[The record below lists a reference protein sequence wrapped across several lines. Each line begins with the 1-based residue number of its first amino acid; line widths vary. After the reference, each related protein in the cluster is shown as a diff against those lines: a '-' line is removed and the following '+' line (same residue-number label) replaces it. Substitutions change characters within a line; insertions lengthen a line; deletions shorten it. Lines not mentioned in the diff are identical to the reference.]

1 MANLKTIQFLRNAE
15 LYASLDDAKSALQT
29 KAATCLDGSPIA
41 GRYTVQTGATTAD
54 TETRTILGIVANG
67 TVSLFMNDKEIDNV
81 LDGLDFG
88 PIGGTD
94 ASVLTQIQQVDGKI
108 SGLTANVGTLKL
120 TGYEKGSSSG
130 AVEATDSVNVGI
142 GKLEKRIDGEVAAI
156 NATING
162 LDANSVSGDSKV
174 VIDVTQEDGQIT
186 ASVANISGVKLAGY
200 QEASAV
206 ADVADTDTLGQ
217 ALGKLQKTI
226 HEMDKAADAVAGQVV
241 TTVAEANGVVSE
253 TKANVKDLQL
263 GGYSKTSD
271 TGAISG
277 TDTINVALSKIENQ
291 IGKNTVTAKD
301 KSIVV
306 ETSGSTTEVGL
317 NIRSGERVLKL
328 DTDATSGGV
337 YTDLNVVKIT
347 SDLPAEIKERYE
359 LRDSSNVKIGESIDI
374 AKDSHIVSITYIS
387 DPEDPKYQNLEY
399 KYIDV
404 SGNTQTAY
412 VDVSSLVIEA
422 EFASGVTVTN
432 HVAHGVVDPTSES
445 FFTVGA
451 DGFKVAGISGFVQS
465 EIEKLDATVGDATV
479 QSGKHVAVQVVE
491 ADGVITAVTVSE
503 YDIASAQGLADEITA
518 RTAADTALSNRL
530 GNGVTS
536 ANTATAQFAALS
548 GNGSSTSAETSVEG
562 AKRYADAILAGSVAS
577 LDADVSGNSTHVT
590 VNVVEENGII
600 TNVNVEESNIANA
613 TDLTALSGKAV
624 TEIASSDSSIS
635 ATSSST
641 ADGTVK
647 YNIVTDGG
655 KIKATGFNASATSG
669 TPAASDS
676 VSEVLSKLYA
686 NAKMD
691 AVKAGSATTVVAAAD
706 GTTVDVK
713 LDTTSALNVNNN
725 DDNGNNALMITSDGL
740 FLSKD
745 WDCGTF

>member
-1 MANLKTIQFLRNAE
+1 MANLKTIQFLRNAD
-15 LYASLDDAKSALQT
+15 LYASLKAAKSALQT

-67 TVSLFMNDKEIDNV
+67 TVSFFMNDKEIDNV

-156 NATING
+156 NATIDG
-162 LDANSVSGDSKV
+162 LDASSVADDNKV
-174 VIDVTQEDGQIT
+174 VTDVTQEAGQIT
-186 ASVANISGVKLAGY
+186 ATAANITGVKLAGY
-200 QEASAV
+200 QEAA
-206 ADVADTDTLGQ
+206 ATGDVATTDTLGE

-226 HEMDKAADAVAGQVV
+226 HEMDKAADVVAGQVV
-241 TTVAEANGVVSE
+241 TTVSEADGVVSE

-263 GGYSKTSD
+263 GGYARTND
-271 TGAISG
+271 TGAIASA
-277 TDTINVALSKIENQ
+277 DTINVALSKIENQ
-291 IGKNTVTAKD
+291 IGANTVTAKD

-306 ETSGSTTEVGL
+306 ETTGTTTEVGL

-328 DTDATSGGV
+328 DTDATTGGV

-387 DPEDPKYQNLEY
+387 DPADPKYQNLEY

-404 SGNTQTAY
+404 SGNTQTEY

-445 FFTVGA
+445 FLTVGA
-451 DGFKVAGISGFVQS
+451 DGFKLAGVADAISTAVNA
-465 EIEKLDATVGDATV
+465 LDADKSGSTTHVGVRVEEVD
-479 QSGKHVAVQVVE
+479 GK
-491 ADGVITAVTVSE
+491 ITAVTVSE
-503 YDIASAQGLADEITA
+503 DDIASAQGLADEITA
-518 RTAADTALSNRL
+518 RGNADTELSNRL
-530 GNGVTS
+530 GTGVTS
-536 ANTATAQFAALS
+536 DNTATAQFAALS

-562 AKRYADAILAGSVAS
+562 AKRYADAKLDDVVGG

-590 VNVVEENGII
+590 VGVVEEDGVI
-600 TNVNVEESNIANA
+600 TAVTVSEDNIANA
-613 TDLTALSGKAV
+613 DDLAGLSAKTVTAITSTNGSITASIDDAVGNKSYDLTTDTSKIKLSGY
-624 TEIASSDSSIS
+624 TES
-635 ATSSST
+635 
-641 ADGTVK
+641 
-647 YNIVTDGG
+647 
-655 KIKATGFNASATSG
+655 
-669 TPAASDS
+669 
-676 VSEVLSKLYA
+676 
-686 NAKMD
+686 
-691 AVKAGSATTVVAAAD
+691 SATTEQAPANGDTISEALAKIYATAKHHHASGSNAIDV
-706 GTTVDVK
+706 TTDTSGSTISLI
-713 LDTTSALNVNNN
+713 LDDSSSLSTNNN
-725 DDNGNNALMITSDGL
+725 DEDVNNALMITSDGL